1 MTTSLTHLDKSKRE
15 QLIKE
20 IKNMEM
26 FDELAYCIEDRDYDQ
41 NYIIKLDCGYL
52 FKARYASDYAYI
64 PEIDFI

>member
-1 MTTSLTHLDKSKRE
+1 MTTSLMHLDKSKRE

-26 FDELAYCIEDRDYDQ
+26 FDELTYTIDDDGATR
-41 NYIIKLDCGYL
+41 NYLVKLNPGYL
-52 FKARYASDYAYI
+52 FKAKFSSNYVYV